1 VLQLEGLVKQR
12 FQTPRIEE
20 LTDWDIIVLLVKDH
34 GYSIKGAIP
43 LVHQTRIRL
52 KIDNLT
58 PQKIQEVVNDIL
70 STNPILSRPQL
81 VL

>member
-1 VLQLEGLVKQR
+1 LEGLVKQSI
-12 FQTPRIEE
+12 QTPRIEE
-20 LTDWDIIVLLVKDH
+20 LTDWDIIFLLVKDH

-43 LVHQTRIRL
+43 LVHQTRLRL

-58 PQKIQEVVNDIL
+58 PQNIQEVVNDIL

-81 VL
+81 AF